1 MKKIAILGSTGSIGS
16 KGSKGVVRRIKIS
29 SAAKLYIWGI
39 GTLYELCVP
48 STPVEPSEPSEPN
61 EPAQPDSRLS

>member
-1 MKKIAILGSTGSIGS
+1 M
-16 KGSKGVVRRIKIS
+16 GSKGVVRRIKIS
-29 SAAKLYIWGI
+29 SAAKLYIWGM

-48 STPVEPSEPSEPN
+48 STPVEPVEPSEPSEPN